1 MTRAAHAQKK
11 SMNTQPRHNMIRMLL
26 CLSWAVVAPLCLL
39 AQEPSSEFVG
49 LAKIHT
55 DIRSKRAGSYDRTGG
70 NADNIPNVA
79 DGARVTLMEVKGAGI
94 ITHIWITLAP
104 GPDTLNRNDVII
116 RMYWDGKPYP
126 SVEAPI
132 GAFFGNGWG
141 ESYNFVSAPL
151 AVTPGWGKSYVSY
164 FAMPYSQGAR
174 IEIENQS
181 GRKIDALYFNI
192 DYEEMPKLP
201 ADLGRFHAWYNH
213 VLTHAPAEGENE
225 WELLGPQGK
234 NLDGRDNY
242 VFADIKG
249 RGHLVGVNYY
259 VNSPGPMW
267 YGEGDEMVFIDG
279 EALPSINGTGTEDY
293 FNTSWSPKELFQH
306 PYFGYAR
313 VNNETGWLGRTHL
326 YRFHVADPIYFD
338 KSCRYTIE
346 HGHNNCLTL
355 DLASVAYWYQDE
367 ASPLPRS
374 FSKQERQPMPP
385 ISASDIHL
393 WRDAWRKQQGSG
405 PTLWGNEKK
414 P

>member
-1 MTRAAHAQKK
+1 MKPKPLALLASA
-11 SMNTQPRHNMIRMLL
+11 LL
-26 CLSWAVVAPLCLL
+26 CMAATLPLA
-39 AQEPSSEFVG
+39 AQEPSSDFVG
-49 LAKIHT
+49 LSRIHSE
-55 DIRSKRAGSYDRTGG
+55 IRSRRSGSYDRTGG
-70 NADNIPNVA
+70 NADNVPNVA
-79 DGARVTLMEVKGAGI
+79 DGAKVTIMDVKGAGV

-132 GAFFGNGWG
+132 GSFFGNGWG

-164 FAMPYSQGAR
+164 FAMPYANGAR

-201 ADLGRFHAWYNH
+201 PDLGRFHAWYNH
-213 VLTHAPAEGENE
+213 QLTHAPAEGENE

-234 NLDGRDNY
+234 NLDGRGNY

-279 EALPSINGTGTEDY
+279 EALPSINGTWTEDY

-313 VNNETGWLGRTHL
+313 VNGETGWLGRTHL
-326 YRFHVADPIYFD
+326 YRFHIADPIYFD
-338 KSCRYTIE
+338 KACRYTIE

-374 FSKQERQPMPP
+374 FTKAERQPMPA
-385 ISASDIHL
+385 IGASDIHL
-393 WRDAWRKQQGSG
+393 WRDAWRRQQGGG